1 MPSGSRQRHAQLV
14 ADHAEKLGALALQL
28 LERREVLHG
37 DHHRGDGAVLGVDRG
52 GVDQRGHAA
61 PVGDRERD
69 LLGAHRLAA
78 AQRARERE
86 LVEGDLA
93 PVGAPVGD
101 DLEQLLRR
109 LAGSAQ
115 ALDDPPGPRGCGAP
129 GSGASLGWHFYCD
142 RDDREAEERPVQPA
156 PQSSPSSARERI
168 LEMRR
173 QLEEARAYAILDP
186 SPDKVT
192 AYLRLQQETLQRA
205 AAFSDAFRR
214 TVWATPELE
223 LHAQAPGR
231 RARQARLWFGRAPGR
246 RWPGRWQ
253 GSATATG

>member
-109 LAGSAQ
+109 LAGGAQ
-115 ALDDPPGPRGCGAP
+115 ALDDPPGLA
-129 GSGASLGWHFYCD
+129 
-142 RDDREAEERPVQPA
+142 V
-156 PQSSPSSARERI
+156 
-168 LEMRR
+168 
-173 QLEEARAYAILDP
+173 
-186 SPDKVT
+186 V
-192 AYLRLQQETLQRA
+192 
-205 AAFSDAFRR
+205 
-214 TVWATPELE
+214 
-223 LHAQAPGR
+223 GR
-231 RARQARLWFGRAPGR
+231 RVPALP
-246 RWPGRWQ
+246 
-253 GSATATG
+253 SAGISTATGTTAKRKNAPCNQPRNLRHHRRANASWRCGASWRKRARPRSSIRARTR